1 MLRSR
6 PMTRTLLG
14 LIALLSLAGCSM
26 ASQATPLKQQ
36 NATQVEADRK
46 RCNEWAKSTASVRA
60 GVGTCMVAAGYETT
74 PGVRSTSQTMRLAG
88 ASPATEPTRVLLD
101 VLQCDAEA
109 QREAERNL
117 GMITS
122 WIRDTFGGWT
132 FNAGKR
138 QQFFID
144 CLKPRGYEIGR
155 R

>member
-1 MLRSR
+1 
-6 PMTRTLLG
+6 MTRTLLG

-26 ASQATPLKQQ
+26 ASAKATPLKQQ

-60 GVGTCMVAAGYETT
+60 GVATCMIAAGYETT

-101 VLQCDAEA
+101 VLQCDTEA

-117 GMITS
+117 GMISS
-122 WIRDTFGGWT
+122 WIRDNLGGWT

-138 QQFFID
+138 QQLFID